1 MKRNQNNLF
10 APTTVGALLA
20 LLAQAAGAADLTA
33 MNFNALGGDKVE
45 IRLNLSEPIGQAPK
59 AFTTDNPARISLD
72 LPGVVLV
79 LDKKTMPI
87 GAGFARSVN
96 VAEAQ
101 GRTRVVVNLE
111 QQVPY
116 STRVDGNDVV
126 ILLGEGNGASVAATS
141 AGSSPAPV
149 ASKSAGT
156 GGSGIQSVDF
166 RRGEKGEGRVIFRLG
181 NPKIGADVRQ
191 EGRTVYADFIG
202 TTISNELIRKL
213 DVIDF
218 GTPAKVV
225 DVSRRGGNVSVK
237 IETSG
242 DFDYLAYQA
251 NELFTLEL
259 KPLTK
264 AQVEERKARNPTF
277 TGDRL
282 SLNFQDIPVRAVLQ
296 VIADY
301 TGINMVTSDSVGGSI
316 TLRLQNVPW
325 DQALD
330 LILKTK
336 GLDKRQ
342 NGNVMM
348 IAPADEISARERL
361 SLETEKQQEELI
373 QLRSEF
379 IQVNYAKATDIAKL
393 LKEKDNVLLSE
404 RGQVS
409 VDDRTNTLLV
419 QDTPRKLD
427 EVRALVRTLDIPVR
441 QVLIES
447 RVVIANDNFAKELG
461 VRFGFSD
468 KNSQSGI
475 SGTLEGAESMAAS
488 GTAPLLDRLNV
499 NMPTGT
505 PAAGSIG
512 VNLGILTDGTILDLE
527 LSALEAE
534 DRGEVVASP
543 RVMTANQR
551 ESFIETGVEIP
562 YLQASSAGNTN
573 VTFRKAVLS
582 LTVKPLITP
591 DDNVILDLTV
601 TKDSLGVDTPRGPAI
616 NTKEVNTQ
624 VLARTG
630 ETVVLG
636 GVYEEETF
644 ENIKKVP
651 LLGDIP
657 GLGWLFRNKENKNNK
672 QELLIFVTPK
682 IIKDLKTN

>member
-1 MKRNQNNLF
+1 MKRNQNVLF
-10 APTTVGALLA
+10 AMTPVGALLA
-20 LLAQAAGAADLTA
+20 LMATAVDAADLTA

-45 IRLNLSEPIGQAPK
+45 IRLTLSEAVPSPK

-72 LPGVVLV
+72 LPGVALT
-79 LDKKTMPI
+79 LDKKSMPI
-87 GAGFARSVN
+87 GAGFARSVS

-116 STRVDGNDVV
+116 STRVDGNDLV
-126 ILLGEGNGASVAATS
+126 ILLGDSSGTTVAAA
-141 AGSSPAPV
+141 AGSSSTTAVAKPV
-149 ASKSAGT
+149 TAKS
-156 GGSGIQSVDF
+156 GSGIQSVDF
-166 RRGEKGEGRVIFRLG
+166 RRGEKGEGRVVFRLG
-181 NPKIGADVRQ
+181 NPKIGVDVRQ
-191 EGRTVYADFIG
+191 EGRTVIADFIG
-202 TTISNELIRKL
+202 TSIPNELIRKL
-213 DVIDF
+213 DVLDF

-225 DVSRRGGNVSVK
+225 DVSRRGGNVSVR
-237 IETSG
+237 IDTTGE
-242 DFDYLAYQA
+242 FDYLAYQA
-251 NELFTLEL
+251 NEMFTLEL

-264 AQVEERKARNPTF
+264 AEVEERKLREPTY
-277 TGDRL
+277 TGNRL

-301 TGINMVTSDSVGGSI
+301 TSINMVTSDSVGGSI

-348 IAPADEISARERL
+348 VAPADEIAARERL

-379 IQVNYAKATDIAKL
+379 IQINYAKATDIAKL
-393 LKEKDNVLLSE
+393 LKDKDNVLLSE

-427 EVRALVRTLDIPVR
+427 EVRALIRTLDIPVR

-447 RVVIANDNFAKELG
+447 RVVIANDDFTRELG
-461 VRFGFSD
+461 VRFGLSD
-468 KNSQSGI
+468 KNSQSGF
-475 SGTLEGAESMAAS
+475 SGTLNGAESMANT
-488 GTAPLLDRLNV
+488 GTADLADRLNV
-499 NMPTGT
+499 NMPVES
-505 PAAGSIG
+505 PAGSIG
-512 VNLGILTDGTILDLE
+512 VNLGRLTDGTILDLE

-534 DRGEVVASP
+534 SRGEVIASP
-543 RVMTANQR
+543 RLMTANQR

-616 NTKEVNTQ
+616 DTKEVNTQ
-624 VLARTG
+624 VLARSG
-630 ETVVLG
+630 ETIVLG

-644 ENIKKVP
+644 NNVRKVP

-657 GLGWLFRNKENKNNK
+657 GLGWLFRNKENQNNK

-682 IIKDLKTN
+682 IIKDLNVK

>member
-1 MKRNQNNLF
+1 MNRKQKYQF
-10 APTTVGALLA
+10 AMTPVGALLA
-20 LLAQAAGAADLTA
+20 LLASIAQAADLTA

-45 IRLNLSEPIGQAPK
+45 IRLTLSEPVSVPK
-59 AFTTDNPARISLD
+59 AFTTDNPARLSLD
-72 LPGVVLV
+72 LPGVALA
-79 LDKKTMPI
+79 LDKKSMPI
-87 GAGFARSVN
+87 GAGFARSVS

-111 QQVPY
+111 QQVAY
-116 STRVDGNDVV
+116 TTRADGNDLV
-126 ILLGEGNGASVAATS
+126 ILLGESSGSTSIAAVGTAVAKPTTIRS
-141 AGSSPAPV
+141 D
-149 ASKSAGT
+149 T
-156 GGSGIQSVDF
+156 GIQSVDF
-166 RRGEKGEGRVIFRLG
+166 RRGEKGEGRVVFRLG
-181 NPKIGADVRQ
+181 NPKIGVDVRQ
-191 EGRTVYADFIG
+191 EGRTVIADFIG
-202 TTISNELIRKL
+202 TSISNDLIRKL
-213 DVIDF
+213 DVLDF
-218 GTPAKVV
+218 GTPAKIV
-225 DVSRRGGNVSVK
+225 DVSRRGGNVSVR

-242 DFDYLAYQA
+242 EFDYLAYQA
-251 NELFTLEL
+251 NENFTLEL

-264 AQVEERKARNPTF
+264 AEVEERKLREPTY
-277 TGDRL
+277 TGNRL
-282 SLNFQDIPVRAVLQ
+282 SLNFQEIPVRAVLQ
-296 VIADY
+296 IIADY

-348 IAPADEISARERL
+348 VAPADEIAARERL

-379 IQVNYAKATDIAKL
+379 IQINYAKATDVARL
-393 LKEKDNVLLSE
+393 LKDANNVLLSE

-409 VDDRTNTLLV
+409 VDDRTNTLLI

-427 EVRALVRTLDIPVR
+427 EVRALIRTLDIPVR

-447 RVVIANDNFAKELG
+447 RVVVANDDFTKELG

-468 KNSQSGI
+468 QNSQSGL
-475 SGTLEGAESMAAS
+475 SGTLVGADSVAAT
-488 GTAPLLDRLNV
+488 GTAEILDRLNV
-499 NMPTGT
+499 NMPVTG
-505 PAAGSIG
+505 AAGTIG
-512 VNLGILTDGTILDLE
+512 VNLGRLADGTILDLE

-534 DRGEVVASP
+534 SRGEVISSP
-543 RVMTANQR
+543 RLMTANQR

-573 VTFRKAVLS
+573 VTFRKAVLA
-582 LTVKPLITP
+582 LIVKPLITP

-616 NTKEVNTQ
+616 NTNEVNTQ
-624 VLARTG
+624 VLARNG

-636 GVYEEETF
+636 GIYEEETL
-644 ENIKKVP
+644 NSVRKVP

-657 GLGWLFRNKENKNNK
+657 GLGWLFRNKENQNNK
-672 QELLIFVTPK
+672 QELLVFVTPK
-682 IIKDLKTN
+682 IIKDLNVR

>member
-1 MKRNQNNLF
+1 MKRNQNYMF
-10 APTTVGALLA
+10 AMTPVGALLA
-20 LLAQAAGAADLTA
+20 LLASAVDAADLTA

-45 IRLNLSEPIGQAPK
+45 IRLSLTEPVATPK

-72 LPGVVLV
+72 LPGVALT
-79 LDKKTMPI
+79 LDKKSMPI
-87 GAGFARSVN
+87 GAGFARSVS

-116 STRVDGNDVV
+116 STRIDGNDLV
-126 ILLGEGNGASVAATS
+126 ILLGENGGQTTVAVAASTSSTAMAKPVAAKSGNG
-141 AGSSPAPV
+141 
-149 ASKSAGT
+149 
-156 GGSGIQSVDF
+156 IQAVDF
-166 RRGEKGEGRVIFRLG
+166 RRGEKGEGRVVFKLG
-181 NPKIGADVRQ
+181 NPKIGVDVRQ
-191 EGRTVYADFIG
+191 EGRTVIADFIG
-202 TTISNELIRKL
+202 TSISNELIRKL
-213 DVIDF
+213 DVLDF

-225 DVSRRGGNVSVK
+225 DVSRRGGNVSVR
-237 IETSG
+237 IETTG
-242 DFDYLAYQA
+242 EFDYLAYQA
-251 NELFTLEL
+251 NENFTLEL

-264 AQVEERKARNPTF
+264 AEVEERKLREPTYV
-277 TGDRL
+277 GNRL

-348 IAPADEISARERL
+348 VAPADEIAARERL
-361 SLETEKQQEELI
+361 GLETEKQQEELI

-379 IQVNYAKATDIAKL
+379 IQINYAKATDIAKL
-393 LKEKDNVLLSE
+393 LKNKDNVLLSE

-427 EVRALVRTLDIPVR
+427 EVRALIRTLDIPVR

-447 RVVIANDNFAKELG
+447 RVVIANDDFTRELG
-461 VRFGFSD
+461 VRFGLSD
-468 KNSQSGI
+468 KNSQSGFA
-475 SGTLEGAESMAAS
+475 GTLNGAASMANT
-488 GTAPLLDRLNV
+488 GTATITDRLNV
-499 NMPTGT
+499 NMPTQN
-505 PAAGSIG
+505 AAGSIG
-512 VNLGILTDGTILDLE
+512 VNLGRLTDGTILDLE
-527 LSALEAE
+527 LSALESE
-534 DRGEVVASP
+534 GRGEVISSP
-543 RVMTANQR
+543 RLTTANQR

-636 GVYEEETF
+636 GIYEEETF
-644 ENIKKVP
+644 NNVRKVP

-657 GLGWLFRNKENKNNK
+657 GLGWLFRHKENQNNK
-672 QELLIFVTPK
+672 QELLVFVTPK
-682 IIKDLKTN
+682 IIKDLNVR

>member
-10 APTTVGALLA
+10 ALTSVGAWLTF
-20 LLAQAAGAADLTA
+20 LAQAAGAADLTA

-72 LPGVVLV
+72 LPGVALV
-79 LDKKTMPI
+79 LDKKTMPV

-101 GRTRVVVNLE
+101 GRTRVVVNLD

-116 STRVDGNDVV
+116 STRVEGNDIV
-126 ILLGEGNGASVAATS
+126 ILLGEGNGGAVAATNS
-141 AGSSPAPV
+141 GSGSTTVAGKAAI
-149 ASKSAGT
+149 AS
-156 GGSGIQSVDF
+156 GSGIQSVDF
-166 RRGEKGEGRVIFRLG
+166 RRGEKGEGRVVFRLG
-181 NPKIGADVRQ
+181 NPKIGVDVRQ

-202 TTISNELIRKL
+202 TSISNDLIRKL

-264 AQVEERKARNPTF
+264 AQVEDRKARNPTF

-301 TGINMVTSDSVGGSI
+301 TGINMVTSDSVAGSI

-447 RVVIANDNFAKELG
+447 RVVIANDNFAKEIG

-475 SGTLEGAESMAAS
+475 SGTLEGAESMANT

-499 NMPTGT
+499 NMPSAN
-505 PAAGSIG
+505 PQSGSIG

-534 DRGEVVASP
+534 NRGEVIASP

-657 GLGWLFRNKENKNNK
+657 GLGWLFRNKENQSNK

-682 IIKDLKTN
+682 IIKDLKPS

>member
-1 MKRNQNNLF
+1 MNRKQKYQF
-10 APTTVGALLA
+10 ALTPVGALLA
-20 LLAQAAGAADLTA
+20 LLSSVAEAADLTA

-45 IRLNLSEPIGQAPK
+45 IRLTLSEPVAVPR
-59 AFTTDNPARISLD
+59 AFTTDNPARLSLD
-72 LPGVVLV
+72 LPSVTLA
-79 LDKKTMPI
+79 LDKKSMPI
-87 GAGFARSVN
+87 GAGFARSVS

-116 STRVDGNDVV
+116 TARADGNDLV
-126 ILLGEGNGASVAATS
+126 ILLGEA
-141 AGSSPAPV
+141 
-149 ASKSAGT
+149 
-156 GGSGIQSVDF
+156 GGSTAVATTSSTAAKPAAVRSDTGIQSVDF
-166 RRGEKGEGRVIFRLG
+166 RRGEKGEGRVVFRLG
-181 NPKIGADVRQ
+181 NPKIGVDVRQ
-191 EGRTVYADFIG
+191 EGRTVIADFIG
-202 TTISNELIRKL
+202 TSISNELIRKL
-213 DVIDF
+213 DVLDF
-218 GTPAKVV
+218 GTPAKIV
-225 DVSRRGGNVSVK
+225 DISRRGSNVSVR

-242 DFDYLAYQA
+242 EFDYLAYQA
-251 NELFTLEL
+251 NENFTLEL

-264 AQVEERKARNPTF
+264 AEVEERKLREPTY
-277 TGDRL
+277 TGNRL
-282 SLNFQDIPVRAVLQ
+282 SLNFQEIPVRAVLQ
-296 VIADY
+296 IIADY
-301 TGINMVTSDSVGGSI
+301 TSINMVTSDSVGGSI

-342 NGNVMM
+342 NGNVMLV
-348 IAPADEISARERL
+348 APADEIAARERL

-379 IQVNYAKATDIAKL
+379 IQVNYAKALDIAKL
-393 LKEKDNVLLSE
+393 LKDESNVLLSE

-409 VDDRTNTLLV
+409 VDDRTNTLLI
-419 QDTPRKLD
+419 QDTPRKLE
-427 EVRALVRTLDIPVR
+427 EVRALIRTLDIPVR

-447 RVVIANDNFAKELG
+447 RVVVANDDFTKELG

-468 KNSQSGI
+468 KNSQSGFAG
-475 SGTLEGAESMAAS
+475 SLEGAESMAAS
-488 GTAPLLDRLNV
+488 GTADLGDRLNV
-499 NMPTGT
+499 NMPVDQ
-505 PAAGSIG
+505 AAGSIG
-512 VNLGILTDGTILDLE
+512 INLGRLSDGTILDLE

-534 DRGEVVASP
+534 SRGEVISSP
-543 RVMTANQR
+543 RLMTANQR

-616 NTKEVNTQ
+616 NTNEVNTQ
-624 VLARTG
+624 VLARNG

-636 GVYEEETF
+636 GIYEEETI
-644 ENIKKVP
+644 NNLRKVP

-657 GLGWLFRNKENKNNK
+657 GLGWLFRNKENQNNK
-672 QELLIFVTPK
+672 QELLVFVTPK
-682 IIKDLKTN
+682 IIKDLNVR